1 VSIPPDADQ
10 AHLIEAFLRG
20 DGEATRAVEG
30 WIERALRDGFRSLR
44 EDWEDLKQEI
54 LLRIVSNLRGG
65 RFAGDSSLRTYVH
78 RISRNAAIDL
88 ARRAYRRRERGGPAA
103 DGPAAVRA
111 GDEPA
116 EVMNRDLL
124 SQLLEVLPERDRRL
138 IDLVFAQHLS
148 YAEVA
153 RLLGVREGTVKARVF
168 RCRSRLMRH
177 WSHLMAATK
186 DRT

>member
-1 VSIPPDADQ
+1 MPPDADQ
-10 AHLIEAFLRG
+10 ARLIEAFLRG
-20 DGEATRAVEG
+20 DGKATRAMEG

-54 LLRIVSNLRGG
+54 LMRILANLRGG
-65 RFAGDSSLRTYVH
+65 RFAGDSSLHTYVQ

-88 ARRAYRRRERGGPAA
+88 ARRAYRHRERSGLTA
-103 DGPAAVRA
+103 DGPVATSAR
-111 GDEPA
+111 DEPA
-116 EVMNRDLL
+116 EAMSRDLL
-124 SQLLEVLPERDRRL
+124 SKLLEVLPERDRRL

-168 RCRSRLMRH
+168 RSRSRLMRR
-177 WSHLMAATK
+177 WSDLMAATK
-186 DRT
+186 DRA

>member
-1 VSIPPDADQ
+1 MPPDADQ
-10 AHLIEAFLRG
+10 ARLIEAFLRG
-20 DGEATRAVEG
+20 DREATRAVEG
-30 WIERALRDGFRSLR
+30 WIELALRDGFRSLR

-54 LLRIVSNLRGG
+54 LLRILSNLRGG

-88 ARRAYRRRERGGPAA
+88 ARRAYRRRERGGRLTA
-103 DGPAAVRA
+103 DGPGAMPAR
-111 GDEPA
+111 DEPA
-116 EVMNRDLL
+116 GVMNRDLL
-124 SQLLEVLPERDRRL
+124 SKLLDVLSERDRRL

-153 RLLGVREGTVKARVF
+153 QLLGVREGTVKARVF
-168 RCRSRLMRH
+168 RSRSRLMRR
-177 WSHLMAATK
+177 WSDLMAATK